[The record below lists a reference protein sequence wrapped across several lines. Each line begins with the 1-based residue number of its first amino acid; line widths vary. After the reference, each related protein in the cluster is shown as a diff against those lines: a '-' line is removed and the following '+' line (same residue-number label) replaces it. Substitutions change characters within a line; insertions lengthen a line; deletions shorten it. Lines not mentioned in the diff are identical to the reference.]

1 MVPLEEQMF
10 AFMVSIGAGCLAA
23 FCFDVYKAL
32 ARFLRLKK
40 IVLGVG
46 DIVFWV
52 MLAGLVFTLLLLS
65 NGGQMRGFML
75 IGLALGV
82 GVYIRVLG
90 VHTPRAINSVFE
102 LIHKTVIVLKKVLA
116 GAWIILTTPIKFACI
131 VIAWPFKITA
141 LVTQKTVKFVSRL
154 FSRLVPADI
163 KRAGKKLTSPLRFLK
178 ARLNRK
184 KD

>member
-90 VHTPRAINSVFE
+90 VHTPGQ
-102 LIHKTVIVLKKVLA
+102 LI
-116 GAWIILTTPIKFACI
+116 
-131 VIAWPFKITA
+131 
-141 LVTQKTVKFVSRL
+141 
-154 FSRLVPADI
+154 
-163 KRAGKKLTSPLRFLK
+163 RFLNLYIK
-178 ARLNRK
+178 QLLY
-184 KD
+184 